1 MGGCPGRLP
10 PPAMNP
16 SRARVS
22 GTSVLVALLCSLS
35 PLIVGCSPD
44 TGPRSPSLSLVPLA
58 PRARVLLQV
67 RACNGGANAFC
78 ALQLVVVG
86 SGYPTAHALLDAET
100 HLLRTHHWL
109 KVNADTALERAAY
122 SPGGKVRVTYA
133 TAHGELES
141 IELGWTQR
149 RRPITVAL
157 AHTLFENRPAL
168 ALLVENGTG

>member
-1 MGGCPGRLP
+1 
-10 PPAMNP
+10 MNP
-16 SRARVS
+16 SRARPS

-35 PLIVGCSPD
+35 LLIVGCSPD

-58 PRARVLLQV
+58 PHSHVMLQV
-67 RACNGGANAFC
+67 RACNGGANPFC
-78 ALQLVVVG
+78 SLQLVVVG
-86 SGYPTAHALLDAET
+86 SGYSTAHALLDTEAQ
-100 HLLRTHHWL
+100 LLRRRHWR

-122 SPGGKVRVTYA
+122 SPGGKVRLTYA

-149 RRPITVAL
+149 RRLITVAL
-157 AHTLFENRPAL
+157 AHTLFENRPAI